1 MSLTLRNTGVDARNA
16 RRDDQREGGFEEAPV
31 GFWDEGDRRARYN
44 AVSDACWI
52 YQYRRLEES
61 LRRLGWRRARRRV
74 LAQGALSREWTN
86 RGHGDLRL
94 TRGGLQMRFTGGVRT
109 MGWKDLKGMIEARR
123 S

>member
-1 MSLTLRNTGVDARNA
+1 MGLTLKNIGRGARG
-16 RRDDQREGGFEEAPV
+16 DDQSEGGFGEAPV
-31 GFWDEGDRRARYN
+31 VFWDEDDRRARYN

-61 LRRLGWRRARRRV
+61 LRRLGWWQARRRV
-74 LAQGALSREWTN
+74 LAHGSLSREWTN

-94 TRGGLQMRFTGGVRT
+94 TRGGLQMRFTDGVRT
-109 MGWKDLKGMIEARR
+109 MDWKDLKGMIEARR

>member
-1 MSLTLRNTGVDARNA
+1 MGLMLRNA
-16 RRDDQREGGFEEAPV
+16 EGGAGDASGNGGLVRAPV
-31 GFWDEGDRRARYN
+31 VSWDERDRRARYD

-61 LRRLGWRRARRRV
+61 LRRFGWRQARRRV
-74 LAQGALSREWTN
+74 LAQGALSGEWMN

-94 TRGGLQMRFTGGVRT
+94 TRGGLQVRFAGGVRT
-109 MGWKDLKGMIEARR
+109 MGWKELKGMIEARR